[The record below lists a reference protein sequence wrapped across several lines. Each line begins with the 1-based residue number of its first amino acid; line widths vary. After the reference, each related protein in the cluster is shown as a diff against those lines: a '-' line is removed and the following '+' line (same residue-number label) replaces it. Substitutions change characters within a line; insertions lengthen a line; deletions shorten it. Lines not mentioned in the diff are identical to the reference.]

1 MGVYAIDSPL
11 SQYLLLSITP
21 IASTIHSRYEVAAPT
36 STAPAIAPPTFPAA
50 PASYGTTVGAGFVVV
65 AAAAVL
71 VVLTAVAIVVS
82 NAVPVAV
89 SETFANSVPPTVA
102 QTPCQC
108 VNGGGQYRSYAVTV
122 AVRKL
127 VTCEYSTCVVWAGP
141 PLMEPERTVV
151 AVGLPVS
158 WTIEGK

>member
-21 IASTIHSRYEVAAPT
+21 IASIIHSRYKAAAPT
-36 STAPAIAPPTFPAA
+36 STAPAIAPPTFAA
-50 PASYGTTVGAGFVVV
+50 ALASYGTTVGAGFVVV
-65 AAAAVL
+65 AAAAISVI
-71 VVLTAVAIVVS
+71 LTAVAFVVS

-89 SETFANSVPPTVA
+89 SKAFENSVSPTVA

-108 VNGGGQYRSYAVTV
+108 VNGGGQYRSYAVSV

-127 VTCEYSTCVVWAGP
+127 VTCEYSTSV
-141 PLMEPERTVV
+141 
-151 AVGLPVS
+151 
-158 WTIEGK
+158 I